1 MSHPSKHSE
10 KSDFAF
16 GIHSELPTAPPLFDI
31 LTRIIHVS
39 VWALAVMMTLVI
51 IFGVIDVGWML
62 LSRILSPPAMFLGMD
77 EILEL
82 FGAFLAVLISIEI
95 FVNIAL
101 YLREDVVHVKIVL
114 ATAFIAIARKVIILD
129 AKETPPA
136 VMYGVASLVLAMS
149 IGYFLV
155 VVYEQREKKPR
166 GKSAGGPRETR

>member
-1 MSHPSKHSE
+1 MSHPSENSE
-10 KSDFAF
+10 RTPLTLGIQSD
-16 GIHSELPTAPPLFDI
+16 LPASPSLFYI

-62 LSRILSPPAMFLGMD
+62 ASEILTPPIMFLGMD
-77 EILEL
+77 KILQL

-129 AKETPPA
+129 AKETPPE
-136 VMYGVASLVLAMS
+136 VMYGVAALVLAMS

-155 VVYEQREKKPR
+155 VVYEQHGTQRK
-166 GKSAGGPRETR
+166 GKSAGGPRETS